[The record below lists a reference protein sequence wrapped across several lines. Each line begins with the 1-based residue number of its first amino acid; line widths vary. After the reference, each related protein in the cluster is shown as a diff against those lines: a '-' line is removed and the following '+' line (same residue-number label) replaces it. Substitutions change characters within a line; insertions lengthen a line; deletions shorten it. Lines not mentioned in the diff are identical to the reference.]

1 MTSLPP
7 WRLRS
12 YPLLLSTQDFC
23 RGLAQ
28 AGEPGRLA
36 IRADVQSAGRGTKG
50 RGWESGRGNLFLSAL
65 LRPNCPAR
73 EATQFAL
80 LAGVALAETT
90 AALLPEPGLL
100 RLKWPNDLL
109 LGGGKLA
116 GILTESA
123 AAADGR
129 LDWLVIGFGVNL
141 ATAPD
146 LVDTPTACL
155 TGQMGP
161 PAPSSFAASLLERL
175 DHWLERHAAE
185 GFAPVRAEWLRYA
198 PEPGSVLTVRLPGG
212 SYNGVFAGLGD
223 DGRLLLQS
231 GRDVRAFAVGET

>member
-1 MTSLPP
+1 MISSPP

-12 YPLLLSTQDFC
+12 YPLLLSTQDLC

-28 AGEPGRLA
+28 AGEPGHLA
-36 IRADVQSAGRGTKG
+36 VRADVQSAGRGTKG
-50 RGWESGRGNLFLSAL
+50 RSWESGRGNLFMSVL
-65 LRPNCPAR
+65 LRPNSPAR
-73 EATQFAL
+73 EANQLAL
-80 LAGVALAETT
+80 LAGVALAQTT
-90 AALLPEPGLL
+90 AALLPEPGSL

-109 LGGGKLA
+109 LGGRKLA
-116 GILTESA
+116 GILTES

-146 LVDTPTACL
+146 LAGTPTACL
-155 TGQMGP
+155 AGQMVP
-161 PAPSSFAASLLERL
+161 PAPSSFADALLERL

-185 GFAPVRAEWLRYA
+185 GFSPVRAEWLRYA
-198 PEPGSVLTVRLPGG
+198 PQPGSVLTVRLAGA